1 MDPTDPSDAQ
11 RAPQE
16 EERER
21 DGRTLRGCL
30 GFLARPGFWAILIG
44 ICTATMGAVMQQD
57 FESPVWMVLL
67 FVGLVVFG
75 FGLVLKVRDY

>member
-1 MDPTDPSDAQ
+1 MDPTDSSDAHQ
-11 RAPQE
+11 TPQE

-21 DGRTLRGCL
+21 DGREHRGRL

-44 ICTATMGAVMQQD
+44 ICTATMGAVMQRD